1 MRMTENVQNNVKRL
15 QILVNF
21 EVVLIKEFGI
31 YLVLAVPVPSNHY
44 CTKLFSL
51 YY

>member
-31 YLVLAVPVPSNHY
+31 YLVLAVPAPFDWH
-44 CTKLFSL
+44 
-51 YY
+51 